1 MADAILPPQ
10 SELNE
15 TCSIKTNETSSTFCK
30 DENYSRRS
38 TIDEHHLEERRKTLT
53 DQILSMRKGK
63 SIYSKGEL
71 EVVLRET
78 RDIDKTLKLERID
91 KELYDAYRNERG
103 FFVSRA
109 LHDYDTMMRA
119 EDAIVALEKEHN
131 RSVAFF
137 LSKELIHDSLEWQVD
152 FNRLL

>member
-15 TCSIKTNETSSTFCK
+15 TGSIKTNETSSTFCK

-38 TIDEHHLEERRKTLT
+38 TIDVHHLEERRKTLT
-53 DQILSMRKGK
+53 DQILSMRKGT

-78 RDIDKTLKLERID
+78 RDIDKTLKLESID
-91 KELYDAYRNERG
+91 KELYDAYRNETG

-109 LHDYDTMMRA
+109 LHDYDTMMRV
-119 EDAIVALEKEHN
+119 EDVIVALEKEHN
-131 RSVAFF
+131 RLVAFF
-137 LSKELIHDSLEWQVD
+137 VSKERINL
-152 FNRLL
+152 

>member
-30 DENYSRRS
+30 DENYSRRP

-63 SIYSKGEL
+63 S
-71 EVVLRET
+71 VLRET
-78 RDIDKTLKLERID
+78 REMDKTLKLERID
-91 KELYDAYRNERG
+91 NELYDAYRNETG
-103 FFVSRA
+103 LFVSRA

-131 RSVAFF
+131 RFF
-137 LSKELIHDSLEWQVD
+137 VSKELIHDSLEWQVD